1 MIKNKYSN
9 KKTVVDGIEFASRKE
24 AQRYYELK
32 LLLRAKKISNLEL
45 QKPYELVPVQRE
57 EGTLTAKGKIKQGR
71 VIERAVIYVADF
83 VYTDENGKTVVEDTK
98 GFRTKDY
105 IIKRKLMLWV
115 YNLKIVEI

>member
-1 MIKNKYSN
+1 MIKNKYLN
-9 KKTVVDGIEFASRKE
+9 KKTVEDGIEFASRKE
-24 AQRYYELK
+24 AQRYHELK
-32 LLLRAKKISNLEL
+32 LLLRSKKINNLEL

-57 EGTLTAKGKIKQGR
+57 EETLTAKGKIKQGR